1 VNRLSISGG
10 IFKIQP
16 EQTGELPVT
25 LQPRI
30 EELKRRHASL
40 DEAIEG
46 EVQRPSPDQAAIAE
60 MKKQKLRL
68 KEEINVMENA

>member
-1 VNRLSISGG
+1 M
-10 IFKIQP
+10 
-16 EQTGELPVT
+16 T

-60 MKKQKLRL
+60 MKKQKLLL